1 MTRKR
6 KIKLV
11 TLVSLTLLS
20 LQGPAADAKEYEKGR
35 MWDYYR
41 GREWRNRNEKE
52 EHEKAIKKMDA
63 ERKARDLQRFKETGE
78 ESLEMKWDR
87 EKREKEE
94 NEAKDAQNAAD
105 QKHASAVRAR
115 EKLRRQQQAEAMK
128 QEQQQLATVEKLRKS
143 GKASQAVAMLESMAV
158 SGSPNAPYELGK
170 AYFKGE
176 GVKADKTKAFSW
188 FYKAARLG
196 NGNASYELAH
206 AYLEGDGVKQDNKQ
220 ALDWLRVSTAPR
232 ARNILGSMY
241 LDGGEGI
248 ARDYHKAWDMLRA
261 AATQNDDLAKA
272 SLGEICYLGLGMRQ
286 NFMEAKKWL
295 EAGAAANNPK
305 ALFYLSQMYATG
317 NGVGKDET
325 KAREYMTRY
334 DEAVAKLPAQNN
346 NENKIV
352 YKEYA
357 QMSTRMERLSK
368 DTIPAAPLPV
378 AQKKPIAKVTTIA
391 SAPQASKTQS
401 SPPQPEPEKK
411 KEPPKSKSRTEV
423 YTAVEELVR
432 KYYPKAKIEK
442 NDQGMHFEFK
452 TTPTEEIR
460 GKQKMI
466 PKLGG
471 IVGDIKATKGHYPGK
486 EYLPYQT
493 NGTLYVFLLMA
504 PYSAEEDDHLLT
516 KLMFP
521 PDAPLDFVSSFK
533 TLVSMYTK

>member
-6 KIKLV
+6 TIKLV
-11 TLVSLTLLS
+11 TLISLTLLS

-52 EHEKAIKKMDA
+52 ENEKAMKEGFERIRQMELEQHKK
-63 ERKARDLQRFKETGE
+63 TGFE
-78 ESLEMKWDR
+78 PLWMRQER
-87 EKREKEE
+87 EKREEE
-94 NEAKDAQNAAD
+94 QKKAKQAQDETD
-105 QKHASAVRAR
+105 QKHASALRAR
-115 EKLRRQQQAEAMK
+115 DKLRRQQQAEAMR
-128 QEQQQLATVEKLRKS
+128 QEQEQLAVVEKLRKS
-143 GKASQAVAMLESMAV
+143 GKASQAIAVLENMAV
-158 SGSPNAPYELGK
+158 AGSPNAPYELGK
-170 AYFKGE
+170 AYLKGD

-188 FYKAARLG
+188 FYKAAKLG
-196 NGNASYELAH
+196 NGNASYELAR

-220 ALDWLRVSTAPR
+220 ALDWLKVSTAPR

-248 ARDYHKAWDMLRA
+248 ARDYHKAWETLRA
-261 AATQNDDLAKA
+261 AATQNDDMAKA

-295 EAGAAANNPK
+295 DAGAAANNPK

-317 NGVGKDET
+317 TGVEKNET
-325 KAREYMTRY
+325 KASEYLTRY
-334 DEAVAKLPAQNN
+334 DEAVAKLPAQNG
-346 NENKIV
+346 NEDKII

-357 QMSTRMERLSK
+357 LMSTRMERLSK
-368 DTIPAAPLPV
+368 DTIPAAPPQV
-378 AQKKPIAKVTTIA
+378 AQKKPIPKVTTIA
-391 SAPQASKTQS
+391 SAPQASKS
-401 SPPQPEPEKK
+401 RSAPPQPEPEKK
-411 KEPPKSKSRTEV
+411 KEPPKAKSRTEV
-423 YTAVEELVR
+423 YTEVEKLVKR
-432 KYYPKAKIEK
+432 YYPKAKIEK
-442 NDQGMHFEFK
+442 TDQGMHFEFK

-460 GKQKMI
+460 GRQKMI

-486 EYLPYQT
+486 EYLPFQT